1 MGRKLS
7 RTNKMVKCS
16 NSNCKKLTH
25 SDVKGMGTG
34 LCPSCLEECEM
45 INEHEDGMHEEHV
58 EGCPYC
64 KDEQEEKAGKSS

>member
-1 MGRKLS
+1 MGRRFS
-7 RTNKMVKCS
+7 GTNKLV
-16 NSNCKKLTH
+16 NCKSCGKPTH
-25 SDVKGMGTG
+25 SDVKGMGTK

-64 KDEQEEKAGKSS
+64 KAEQEEKAAKS